1 MFQDISPHIFNNQYV
16 PCDPKEGDIGIFVQN
31 GTVLCK
37 VEEGTL
43 SMPVL
48 DRQSLKS
55 ASRYL
60 FSIDDIKFFRLSD
73 KDSFPDFSMR
83 TYHELFSLSPDW
95 LVFGAL
101 TALRLTTWYEENQ
114 FCGRCGCKLEPSEKE
129 HMLFCPQCGNQIYPR
144 ISPAII
150 VAVRDGEKLLLT
162 KYAHGYSHY
171 ALVAG
176 FAESGETIE
185 ETVKREVLEETGIH
199 VKNITYFGS
208 QPWPHSGSL
217 LLGFYCDLDGDNS
230 ITLQKSELSVGTWVD
245 RTSLPLQQNTLSL
258 TSTLME
264 SFRNGT
270 I

>member
-1 MFQDISPHIFNNQYV
+1 MFQEIFPHVFNNQYV
-16 PCDPKEGDIGIFVQN
+16 PCGPKEGDIGIYVQN

-55 ASRYL
+55 VSRYL
-60 FSIDDIKFFRLSD
+60 FSIDDIRFFAFSD

-101 TALRLTTWYEENQ
+101 TALRLATWYEENQ
-114 FCGRCGCKLEPSEKE
+114 FCGRCGSKLELSANE
-129 HMLFCPQCGNQIYPR
+129 HMMFCPQCGNQIYPR

-230 ITLQKSELSVGTWVD
+230 ITLQESELSVGTWVD
-245 RTSLPLQQNTLSL
+245 RTSLPIQQNTLSL

>member
-1 MFQDISPHIFNNQYV
+1 
-16 PCDPKEGDIGIFVQN
+16 
-31 GTVLCK
+31 
-37 VEEGTL
+37 
-43 SMPVL
+43 
-48 DRQSLKS
+48 
-55 ASRYL
+55 
-60 FSIDDIKFFRLSD
+60 
-73 KDSFPDFSMR
+73 MR

-95 LVFGAL
+95 IVFGAL
-101 TALRLTTWYEENQ
+101 TALRLTTWYEENL